1 MRSKVKAAS
10 IALPLSFLALAFG
23 LVSCASASNPA
34 AVSTASPTST
44 ATRTPAS
51 PTSTAALAPALSSE
65 VQGKA
70 FSISLPAGWTVQSQ
84 DDYAGG
90 GASAPAAGN
99 FGNTTLLEESP
110 GILIAI
116 DEHKPAPVD
125 LTTYCQDLAANGATI
140 AGLPMKHDTNTA
152 PGKDGWSFVNKS
164 NVLYDI
170 VIVSGNS
177 NIDQTQRALFMQVLA
192 TFKPLDSSSACA

>member
-10 IALPLSFLALAFG
+10 IALPLSFLVLAFG
-23 LVSCASASNPA
+23 LVSCANASNPA

-44 ATRTPAS
+44 ATRTPA
-51 PTSTAALAPALSSE
+51 LSSE
-65 VQGKA
+65 AQGKT

-99 FGNTTLLEESP
+99 FGNTTILQESP
-110 GILIAI
+110 AIFIAI

-125 LTTYCQDLAANGATI
+125 LTTYCQDLAANSATI

-152 PGKDGWSFVNKS
+152 PGKDGWRFVNKS

-170 VIVSGNS
+170 VIVSGDS
-177 NIDQTQRALFMQVLA
+177 SIDQAQRALFLQVLA